1 MITPTKQLAAEALE
15 ELSDVLD
22 FIASEKGEEDPMYLA
37 LSGVEEKLHIILRR
51 LSHPVV
57 QQETKK
63 HIPEDPYK
71 KASDFA
77 EVKACVDAGK
87 LPPLGSVK
95 TGIQYINSKC
105 YVEDGKLHWI

>member
-1 MITPTKQLAAEALE
+1 MITPTAQLLE
-15 ELSDVLD
+15 EVKEDLAEITEYV
-22 FIASEKGEEDPMYLA
+22 ASETADVSLLLWLQDLELKFNAIY
-37 LSGVEEKLHIILRR
+37 RR

-57 QQETKK
+57 QQEIKK

-71 KASDFA
+71 KNSDFE